1 MPGMDRHQLTAN
13 FYLEE
18 FTRSEIAAR
27 LGRPIV
33 VERGSGEYANV
44 LRLCTHVL
52 QPLRSV
58 LGPVFV
64 SSGVRPLWLNTM
76 IGGSQRSQHILGE
89 AADIVVSGFSP
100 YEVVAWLSTSGL
112 PFDQVIHEFGQWV
125 HISIHPFDR
134 PPRGQ
139 VLTAW
144 KRPDGAGALA
154 TAYATGLHS
163 MQDLEAAA

>member
-18 FTRSEIAAR
+18 FTGSEIAAR
-27 LGRPIV
+27 LGRPIG
-33 VERGSGEYANV
+33 VERASAEYANV

-52 QPLRSV
+52 QPLRSA
-58 LGPVFV
+58 LGPIFV
-64 SSGVRPLWLNTM
+64 VSGVRPLWLNTM
-76 IGGSQRSQHILGE
+76 IGGSKNSQHIRGE
-89 AADIVVSGFSP
+89 AADIKVVGFSP
-100 YEVVAWLSTSGL
+100 YEVVAWLISSGL

-125 HISIHPFDR
+125 HISINPVGR

-163 MQDLEAAA
+163 MKDLEAAA

>member
-1 MPGMDRHQLTAN
+1 MDRHQLTAN

-33 VERGSGEYANV
+33 VERDSAEYANV

-52 QPLRSV
+52 QPLRDG

-64 SSGVRPLWLNTM
+64 TSGVRPLWLNTM
-76 IGGSQRSQHILGE
+76 IGGSQQSQHIDGQ
-89 AADIVVSGFSP
+89 AADLVVSGFSP
-100 YEVVAWLSTSGL
+100 YEVVAWLISSGL

-125 HISIHPFDR
+125 HVSINPVGR
-134 PPRGQ
+134 PPRGM

-154 TAYATGLHS
+154 TAYATGLHR
-163 MQDLEAAA
+163 MAELEAAA